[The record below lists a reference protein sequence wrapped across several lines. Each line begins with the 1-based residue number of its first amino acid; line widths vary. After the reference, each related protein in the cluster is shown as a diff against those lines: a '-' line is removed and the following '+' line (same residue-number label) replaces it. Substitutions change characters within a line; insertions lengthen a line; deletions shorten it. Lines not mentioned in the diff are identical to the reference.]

1 MTITGNRYLFSNKY
15 LPHFKPWVQD
25 FVGIDFSKV
34 TPKQSDIPILPPIL
48 NHAFLEELGTKNLS
62 RRSFMKWER
71 INHSHGAT
79 LQEVFIIRHGE
90 FKRTV
95 DVVVYPATHEQVEVS
110 ARVIN
115 RPVEPSQDC

>member
-1 MTITGNRYLFSNKY
+1 MPSLKS
-15 LPHFKPWVQD
+15 WVQD

-34 TPKQSDIPILPPIL
+34 TPKQSDMNIKPPIL
-48 NHAFLEELGTKNLS
+48 NHDFLAELSSKDFS

-90 FKRTV
+90 FLRTV
-95 DVVVYPATHEQVEVS
+95 DVVVYPISHDQVEVIS
-110 ARVIN
+110 HYLLSIN
-115 RPVEPSQDC
+115 RTW